1 MLKFLFAEL
10 DKRQIKK
17 INNRCQLDGTLKL
30 LLMLHFT
37 LMNLM
42 LMRVINVST
51 IEEKPTLPAIAG
63 CVFFVN
69 VASFISHMNHQ
80 LDESILLFK

>member
-1 MLKFLFAEL
+1 
-10 DKRQIKK
+10 
-17 INNRCQLDGTLKL
+17 
-30 LLMLHFT
+30 
-37 LMNLM
+37 M

-63 CVFFVN
+63 FVFFVN
-69 VASFISHMNHQ
+69 VASFISRMNHQ